1 MTSATNSPSASSV
14 ITRNFEYA
22 QDGITLRT
30 DSGTELCKVFQYGDY
45 VAIER
50 VPERHTAID
59 ALVSG
64 WAADPTRRAAL
75 EEARRWLADEFHHDD
90 GVTIRTLRLR
100 KGLSQQQLAGAIGTS
115 QPHVA
120 RIESGAN
127 SLNIETCRRLA
138 EALEVDLNSLNLALL
153 RQEQIVASRL
163 SASGLQQEQ
172 IVASKLSASY
182 E

>member
-30 DSGTELCKVFQYGDY
+30 DSASEPCKVFQYGDY
-45 VAIER
+45 VAVER

-59 ALVSG
+59 ALASE
-64 WAADPTRRAAL
+64 WAANPTRRAAL

-90 GVTIRTLRLR
+90 GGTVRTLRLR
-100 KGLSQQQLAGAIGTS
+100 KGLSQQQLADAIGTS

-120 RIESGAN
+120 RIESGASN
-127 SLNIETCRRLA
+127 PNIDTCRRLA
-138 EALEVDLNSLNLALL
+138 EAFGVDLNTLNLALL

-163 SASGLQQEQ
+163 SAPGPQQEQ
-172 IVASKLSASY
+172 IVASKLSVSN